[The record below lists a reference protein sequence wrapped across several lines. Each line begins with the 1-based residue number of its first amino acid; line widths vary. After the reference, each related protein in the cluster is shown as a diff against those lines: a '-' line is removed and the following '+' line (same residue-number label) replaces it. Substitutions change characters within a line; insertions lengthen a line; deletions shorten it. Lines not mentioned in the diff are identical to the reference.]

1 LSLALFGSALQA
13 APLQPAVELVL
24 AVDASGSVSSE
35 EFELQ
40 TRGLAAA
47 FRDPEVIAAIR
58 SAGPQG
64 IAVALIQ
71 WSSPGQQVVAVDWL
85 LITSRESAEL
95 LADKIIAAGRL
106 ILGETAIDAAI
117 RFAVAQLQGN
127 AFHGHRQTIDVSGD
141 GATNW
146 GASPDRARD
155 LAVAAGITING
166 LAVANE
172 QSDLGSYYRD
182 HVIGGPGAFV
192 ITASDYGD
200 FARAMR
206 MKLIEEISGR
216 PTAAVRSKRVA
227 KMME

>member
-1 LSLALFGSALQA
+1 MGGVPEAKAV
-13 APLQPAVELVL
+13 QPAVELVL

-35 EFELQ
+35 EFDLQ
-40 TRGLAAA
+40 IRGLAAA
-47 FRDPEVIAAIR
+47 FRDPEVLAAIQ

-71 WSSPGQQVVAVDWL
+71 WSSPGQQVVAVDWT
-85 LITSRESAEL
+85 LIASRESAEL
-95 LADKIIAAGRL
+95 MADKIIAVGRL
-106 ILGETAIDAAI
+106 ILGETAIDPAI

-127 AFHGHRQTIDVSGD
+127 AFHGQRQTIDVSGD

-155 LAVAAGITING
+155 LAVAAGVIING

-172 QSDLGSYYRD
+172 QPDLGGYYRD

-192 ITASDYGD
+192 ITASDYND

-216 PTAAVRSKRVA
+216 PAARIHSKREA
-227 KMME
+227 KIKE